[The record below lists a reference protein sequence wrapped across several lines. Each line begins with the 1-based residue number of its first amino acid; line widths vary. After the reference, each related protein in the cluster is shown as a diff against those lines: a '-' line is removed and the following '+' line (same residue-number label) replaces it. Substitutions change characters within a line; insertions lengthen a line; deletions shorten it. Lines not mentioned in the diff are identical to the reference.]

1 MLRLTLENAT
11 GLPATVAA
19 SIDFGDRETLT
30 IGRSEGLDWTLPDPS
45 RLMSGSHCEIRRS
58 ADTSDTYL
66 LYDRSTNGTFLAGSK
81 TRLDSPHT
89 LHDGEGLLIGAYLI
103 RVELTEETGQALDD
117 KTRLVPRP
125 VTEPRLQLTINH
137 PPALADQRPLTATL
151 GGQGVLRIG
160 RDDSADWTLPDP
172 TGSISREHCSIRF
185 ANGAFVLEDSSS
197 NGTFVNHSVERLS
210 GSYRLRDG
218 DRLLIGVYLITVQV
232 SGVADDAPSV
242 AAGQQAESPAA
253 SPAPAE
259 PPPGPPAP
267 VRPSSGA
274 RRGGDPAAM
283 LADAPA
289 IAPRPVARAGDP
301 LAAGGSQAE
310 DGVTRIARVDKTP
323 PAPAAAAPVAGINE
337 AADAAPAVADRMAK
351 PAAASDGT
359 GQPSAGDQVLAGI
372 ARGLGLSPAD
382 FDEADAALLGER
394 MGELILLLTDE
405 IRQLL
410 ALRDAALGQ
419 PTGHRH
425 GARAG
430 SGASNPLTL
439 LPTSEEALRVLFGPP
454 RRAYLDSRESFE
466 ASLTDLR
473 HYCRQTDAAIRAAAV
488 TLSNELAPAAIDKAA
503 GAESRLGQLLISR
516 KARLWDLYVERW
528 NSRPPLQPDRP
539 VASFIQAFGG
549 ATDQND

>member
-1 MLRLTLENAT
+1 MKLRLTLENAT
-11 GLPATVAA
+11 GLPATVAT
-19 SIDFGDRETLT
+19 SIDFGDRETLS

-58 ADTSDTYL
+58 VDAYR
-66 LYDRSTNGTFLAGSK
+66 LYDQSTNGTFLVGSK
-81 TRLDSPHT
+81 TRLESPHT

-103 RVELTEETGQALDD
+103 RVELAEEARPGPDD
-117 KTRLVPRP
+117 KTRLVPRS
-125 VTEPRLQLTINH
+125 VAEPRLQLTLNH
-137 PPALADQRPLTATL
+137 PPALADQRPLTTTL

-172 TGSISREHCSIRF
+172 TGSLSREHCLIRF
-185 ANGAFVLEDSSS
+185 AKGAFVLEDTSS
-197 NGTFVNHSVERLS
+197 NGTFVNHSAERLS

-218 DRLLIGVYLITVQV
+218 DQLLIGVYLITVQV
-232 SGVADDAPSV
+232 SGVADDAPSA
-242 AAGQQAESPAA
+242 AAGQRAEKPAA

-259 PPPGPPAP
+259 PAPGPLLPPA
-267 VRPSSGA
+267 RPSSGA

-289 IAPRPVARAGDP
+289 ITPRPVARAGDSV
-301 LAAGGSQAE
+301 AAGVSPAD
-310 DGVTRIARVDKTP
+310 DGVTRIARVDKAP
-323 PAPAAAAPVAGINE
+323 PVAAAAPAARIDE
-337 AADAAPAVADRMAK
+337 AADATPPVADRVAK
-351 PAAASDGT
+351 PATAPDDSD
-359 GQPSAGDQVLAGI
+359 PPPAGDPVRAAI

-382 FDEADAALLGER
+382 IDEADAALLGER
-394 MGELILLLTDE
+394 MGELILLFTDG

-419 PTGHRH
+419 PSGHRL
-425 GARAG
+425 GARPG

-473 HYCRQTDAAIRAAAV
+473 QYCRQTDAAIRAAAV
-488 TLSNELAPAAIDKAA
+488 TLCNELTPAAIDKAA
-503 GAESRLGQLLISR
+503 GAENRLGQLLISR

-528 NSRPPLQPDRP
+528 NSRPPLQPDQP